1 MTDTPSSD
9 RKKKE
14 ATRLAH
20 GGRDPG
26 EHFGFVNTPVYRGS
40 TVLYPD
46 AAALAAHDARYPY
59 GRRNTPTMEA
69 LQELIADLDGAAG
82 CLAAP
87 SGLAAISNTLL
98 CLVGTG
104 DHILMT
110 DCVYQPSRRFCDR
123 ILARLGVET
132 EYYDPLIGG
141 GIADLMR
148 PNTRVVYTESPGSR
162 TFEVQDL
169 PAIAA
174 AAHAG
179 GALVV
184 IDNTWATPLYFKP
197 LEKGADISVYA
208 GTKYFGGHSD
218 IMLGAVTAN
227 SSVWPELHAAWH
239 SLGNCA
245 GTEEMF
251 LGLRGLRTM
260 EVRLARHMRS
270 GLEIARWLADRPEVD
285 MVLHPGLEG
294 APGHDLWRRD
304 FTGASGLFSVILK
317 PVPQAAVD
325 ALLDELQLFGLGFS
339 WGGYESLAIPF
350 DPTERRSLSSW
361 ANAGPGLRFHIGLED
376 VDDLKA
382 DLAAGLAKLGIA
394 GRP

>member
-1 MTDTPSSD
+1 MADTPRGD
-9 RKKKE
+9 RKKGA
-14 ATRLAH
+14 ATRLVH
-20 GGRDPG
+20 GGRHPA
-26 EHFGFVNTPVYRGS
+26 EHHGFVNTPVYRGS

-46 AAALAAHDARYPY
+46 AAALAAGDVRYPY

-69 LQELIADLDGAAG
+69 LHEAIAELDGAAG
-82 CLAAP
+82 CLTAP

-98 CLVGTG
+98 CLVGAG

-110 DCVYQPSRRFCDR
+110 DCVYFPTRRFCDR
-123 ILARLGVET
+123 VLARLGVET

-141 GIADLMR
+141 RIADLMR
-148 PNTRVVYTESPGSR
+148 PNTRLVYTESPGSR

-184 IDNTWATPLYFKP
+184 IDNTWATPLYFRP
-197 LEKGADISVYA
+197 LDKGADISVYA

-227 SSVWPELHAAWH
+227 ESVWPELHTAWYNF
-239 SLGNCA
+239 GNCA

-260 EVRLARHMRS
+260 GVRLTRHMQS
-270 GLEIARWLADRPEVD
+270 ALEIARWLADRPEVD
-285 MVLHPGLEG
+285 IVLHPGLAG
-294 APGHDLWRRD
+294 APGHELWRRD

-317 PVPQAAVD
+317 PAPRAAVD
-325 ALLDELQLFGLGFS
+325 AMLDELQLFGLGYS

-350 DPTERRSLSSW
+350 DPAERRTPPAW
-361 ANAGPGLRFHIGLED
+361 ENAGPGLRFHIGLED

-382 DLAAGLAKLGIA
+382 DLAAGLACLGAAA
-394 GRP
+394 GS

>member
-1 MTDTPSSD
+1 MADNTTGD
-9 RKKKE
+9 RKKAE
-14 ATRLAH
+14 ATRLTH
-20 GGRDPG
+20 GGRHPA
-26 EHFGFVNTPVYRGS
+26 EHYGFVNTPVYRGS
-40 TVLYPD
+40 TVLYPN
-46 AAALAAHDARYPY
+46 AAALDAHDIRYPY
-59 GRRNTPTMEA
+59 GRRSTPTMEA

-82 CLAAP
+82 CVTAP
-87 SGLAAISNTLL
+87 SGLAAITNTLL
-98 CLVGTG
+98 CLVAAG

-110 DCVYQPSRRFCDR
+110 DCVYYPTRRFCDEV
-123 ILARLGVET
+123 LAGLGVET
-132 EYYDPLIGG
+132 EYYDPLISGR
-141 GIADLMR
+141 IADLMR
-148 PNTRVVYTESPGSR
+148 PNTRLVYLESPGSR

-218 IMLGAVTAN
+218 IMLGAVTAT
-227 SSVWPELHAAWH
+227 SSVWPALHRNWH
-239 SLGNCA
+239 YLGNCA

-260 EVRLARHMRS
+260 SVRLARHMQS
-270 GLEIARWLADRPEVD
+270 ALDIARWLAARPEID

-294 APGHDLWRRD
+294 APGHELWRRD

-317 PVPQAAVD
+317 PASDAAVN
-325 ALLDELQLFGLGFS
+325 AMLDELQLFGLGYS
-339 WGGYESLAIPF
+339 WGGYESLVIRF
-350 DPTERRSLSSW
+350 DPAERRTPPAW
-361 ANAGPGLRFHIGLED
+361 ANSGPGLRFHIGLED

-382 DLAAGLAKLGIA
+382 DLAAGLAKLA
-394 GRP
+394 ASESP

>member
-1 MTDTPSSD
+1 MADFASGD
-9 RKKKE
+9 RKKAD
-14 ATRLAH
+14 ATKLAH
-20 GGRDPG
+20 AGRHPA
-26 EHFGFVNTPVYRGS
+26 EQHGFVNTPVYRGS

-46 AAALAAHDARYPY
+46 AAALAAHDMAYTY
-59 GRRNTPTMEA
+59 GRRGTPTMEA
-69 LQELIADLDGAAG
+69 LHEAIAELDGAAG
-82 CLAAP
+82 CLTAP

-98 CLVGTG
+98 CLVGAG

-110 DCVYQPSRRFCDR
+110 DSVYFPARRFCDR
-123 ILARLGVET
+123 VLAGFGVDT

-141 GIADLMR
+141 DIAGLMR
-148 PNTRVVYTESPGSR
+148 PNTRLVYAESPGSR
-162 TFEVQDL
+162 TMEVQDL

-184 IDNTWATPLYFKP
+184 VDNTWATPLYCKA
-197 LEKGADISVYA
+197 LDKGADIAIYA
-208 GTKYFGGHSD
+208 GTKYIGGHSD

-227 SSVWPELHAAWH
+227 EAAWPDLHAAWFDF
-239 SLGNCA
+239 GNCA

-260 EVRLARHMRS
+260 GVRLARHMQS
-270 GLEIARWLADRPEVD
+270 ALDVARWLAERPEVD
-285 MVLHPGLEG
+285 TVLHPGLEG
-294 APGHDLWRRD
+294 APGHELWRRD

-317 PVPQAAVD
+317 PAPRAAVE
-325 ALLDELQLFGLGFS
+325 AMLDNLRLFGLGYS

-350 DPTERRSLSSW
+350 DPAERRTPPAW
-361 ANAGPGLRFHIGLED
+361 AHAGPGVRFHIGLEE

-382 DLAAGLAKLGIA
+382 DLAVGLASLA
-394 GRP
+394 AARS

>member
-1 MTDTPSSD
+1 MADSAKRD
-9 RKKKE
+9 RMKGV
-14 ATRLAH
+14 ATKLAH
-20 GGRDPG
+20 GGRHPA
-26 EHFGFVNTPVYRGS
+26 EHHGFVNTPVYRGS

-46 AAALAAHDARYPY
+46 AAALAAGNARYAY
-59 GRRNTPTMEA
+59 GRRGTPTMEA
-69 LQELIADLDGAAG
+69 LHEAIAEIDGAAG
-82 CLAAP
+82 CLTAP

-98 CLVGTG
+98 CLTGAG

-110 DCVYQPSRRFCDR
+110 DSVYFPARRFCDR
-123 ILARLGVET
+123 VLRSFGVET

-141 GIADLMR
+141 DIAGLTR
-148 PNTRVVYTESPGSR
+148 PNTRLVYAESPGSR
-162 TFEVQDL
+162 TMEVQDL

-184 IDNTWATPLYFKP
+184 ADNTWATPLYFKA
-197 LEKGADISVYA
+197 LEKGADVSIHA
-208 GTKYFGGHSD
+208 GTKYIGGHSD

-227 SSVWPELHAAWH
+227 EATWPDLRATWYDF
-239 SLGNCA
+239 GNCA

-260 EVRLARHMRS
+260 GVRLARHMQS
-270 GLEIARWLADRPEVD
+270 ALEIARWLAERPEVD
-285 MVLHPGLEG
+285 IVLHPGLEG
-294 APGHDLWRRD
+294 APGHELWRRD

-317 PVPQAAVD
+317 PAPRAALD
-325 ALLDELQLFGLGFS
+325 AMLDSLRFFGLGYS

-350 DPTERRSLSSW
+350 DAAEHRTPPTW

-382 DLAAGLAKLGIA
+382 DLAAGLACLGA
-394 GRP
+394 AARS